1 MNSNLLCNGYFVP
14 TTNSWGFI
22 KCNLNSLVDTYR
34 VWNVNLQDVANG
46 TGGVRDVLE
55 RIDPINYTKAAFL
68 ETQSEWT
75 AVFENRGIESN
86 IIGYLSEKLRCLGV
100 RVCIC
105 EHTYTGG
112 LTGQCGAIQMEIFS
126 FNLLKESRNRE
137 EVTRAIYLQ
146 VDDDDKWIFGESGN
160 PLPFENTT
168 IYKKRRIK
176 ERFTEELLIS
186 YCEKL
191 GIRLLDEDF
200 YGGHYSIFYSQYYDA
215 LQTEQTT
222 YDQYHKTREL
232 RYGRYQDAY
241 Q

>member
-1 MNSNLLCNGYFVP
+1 MSSNLLCNGYFVP

-22 KCNLNSLVDTYR
+22 KCNQNSVVDIYR
-34 VWNVNLQDVANG
+34 EWNVNLKDIVNG
-46 TGGVRDVLE
+46 IGGVRDVLE
-55 RIDPINYTKAAFL
+55 WIDPINYTKAAFL
-68 ETQSEWT
+68 ETQSEWI

-86 IIGYLSEKLRCLGV
+86 IIGYLSEKLHCLGV

-112 LTGQCGAIQMEIFS
+112 LTGQCGALQMEIFS
-126 FNLLKESRNRE
+126 FNFTENKNRE
-137 EVTRAIYLQ
+137 KAIRAVYLQ
-146 VDDDDKWIFGESGN
+146 IDDNDKWIFGESGD
-160 PLPFENTT
+160 PLPFEDTA

-200 YGGHYSIFYSQYYDA
+200 YGGCYSIFYSQYYDA
-215 LQTEQTT
+215 LQKEQIT

-232 RYGRYQDAY
+232 HYGRY
-241 Q
+241 